1 MDENKT
7 DQLKTE
13 RIRNIQEL
21 IKQYSAIERSM
32 LVHLKRRL
40 KDKNKPITLKER
52 SRRIDIIVAV
62 KAYIKR
68 QEKKLNKLTS
78 EQ

>member
-21 IKQYSAIERSM
+21 IEQYSAIERSM
-32 LVHLKRRL
+32 LVHLKYRL
-40 KDKNKPITLKER
+40 KDENNPITLKEVR
-52 SRRIDIIVAV
+52 RRIDIIIAV
-62 KAYIKR
+62 KSYV
-68 QEKKLNKLTS
+68 Q
-78 EQ
+78 